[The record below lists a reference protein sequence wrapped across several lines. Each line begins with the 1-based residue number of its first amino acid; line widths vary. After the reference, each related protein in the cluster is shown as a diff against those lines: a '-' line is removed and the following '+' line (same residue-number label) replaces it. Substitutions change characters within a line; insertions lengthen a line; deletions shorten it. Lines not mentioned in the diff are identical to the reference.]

1 MLGTFDIYTLEGTRQ
16 GDNLAVSFYDLGTRT
31 LVNTL
36 QITLPKVQQVCLGDD
51 ISGTGS
57 LYDLIIW

>member
-1 MLGTFDIYTLEGTRQ
+1 M
-16 GDNLAVSFYDLGTRT
+16 SFYDLGTTT